1 MKNFI
6 VAKVNPGIWM
16 LKKIG
21 ANRHGG
27 VLSQKKLKIWVDFIL
42 VLLPWHIHEN
52 YQQVEG

>member
-1 MKNFI
+1 
-6 VAKVNPGIWM
+6 M

-42 VLLPWHIHEN
+42 VLLPFLTTI
-52 YQQVEG
+52 VA